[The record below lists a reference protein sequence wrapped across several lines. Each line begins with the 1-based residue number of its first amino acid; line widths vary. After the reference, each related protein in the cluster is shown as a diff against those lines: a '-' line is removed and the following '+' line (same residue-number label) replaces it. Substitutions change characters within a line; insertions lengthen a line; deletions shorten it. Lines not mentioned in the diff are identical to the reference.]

1 MCKIIGI
8 NGKTIEWD
16 LRQKGYEGVLTALGS
31 YPVSIETDDI
41 DSVKKVIHAS
51 MIMDQQFYTERNMI
65 PEYDSVFGVIKIKE
79 VIA

>member
-1 MCKIIGI
+1 
-8 NGKTIEWD
+8 
-16 LRQKGYEGVLTALGS
+16 
-31 YPVSIETDDI
+31 
-41 DSVKKVIHAS
+41 